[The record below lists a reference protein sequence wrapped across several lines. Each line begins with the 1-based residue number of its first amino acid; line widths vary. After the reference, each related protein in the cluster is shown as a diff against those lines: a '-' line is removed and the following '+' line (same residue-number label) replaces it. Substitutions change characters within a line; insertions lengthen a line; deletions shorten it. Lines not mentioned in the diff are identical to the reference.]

1 LTNIK
6 QAQKQAMSGNY
17 LCVTM
22 FGVLF
27 SVTKNGENAE
37 KGQQEFSS
45 SKCILYTNEFSIGS
59 N

>member
-1 LTNIK
+1 
-6 QAQKQAMSGNY
+6 MSGNY